1 MTLPDKKHLA
11 AMEKS
16 NKGIRQKRLSKRN
29 LLSHD
34 RNDIDENEEFTS
46 NSDTFL
52 FSKRNKPDLL
62 EFTNSLLLVDEIKQ
76 ESFISN
82 ADDDSQGRKVQ
93 TVFAIISLINN

>member
-1 MTLPDKKHLA
+1 M
-11 AMEKS
+11 
-16 NKGIRQKRLSKRN
+16 RQKRLSKRN

-52 FSKRNKPDLL
+52 FSKRNKPDPL

-82 ADDDSQGRKVQ
+82 IDDDSQGRKVQ